1 MLLREIR
8 NEKGLTIS
16 ALSVATEIH
25 IKRLKVIER
34 GLDKPSTKELE
45 TIGEYFD
52 LTEIDLK
59 SITKSATKKGK
70 TIGEGY
76 VTAIP
81 ANFLAQPPIEQKQ
94 TNNIPVLD
102 LFSGIGGISYGFEQT
117 GHFETIGG
125 LDLLSDRINSFQL
138 NHPHAFGFTYDITQ
152 FKPSKI
158 EKYFSKNPTIIVGGA
173 PCQGFSSIRPF
184 RTLTENDKRNNLFQ
198 SFARYIE
205 YFNPEWFVFENVV
218 GLLSHQ
224 NGDALNV
231 LLNEFKKLGYDVD
244 FRVLNSAFYGV
255 PQMRERLIVVGNRVG
270 VKFQFPQPTHYVK
283 HKSMAGNNNSFLLT
297 PNEQECVPA
306 LSVMEALSDL
316 PVLKSGES
324 IKAYSE
330 NTNLTAYQKYLRF
343 GSNILNNHDSS
354 VHSEKMMEI
363 IKCSGYNI
371 EAVRH
376 LVTSGFST
384 CYSRLEPNKPSVTL
398 TVNFVSPSS
407 NKCIHPYQDRA
418 LTPREGARIQGFPDT
433 FNFYGTRTQIV
444 KQIGNA
450 VPPILSKVIAEKIF
464 SYY

>member
-16 ALSVATEIH
+16 ALSDVTEIDS
-25 IKRLKVIER
+25 KRLKVIER
-34 GLDKPSTKELE
+34 GLAIPSDKELE
-45 TIGEYFD
+45 AIGNYFD
-52 LTEIDLK
+52 LSAIDLK
-59 SITKSATKKGK
+59 SITKSANKKGK

-81 ANFLAQPPIEQKQ
+81 DNFIALPPIQPKQ
-94 TNNIPVLD
+94 NNNIPVLD

-117 GHFETIGG
+117 GNFQTIGG
-125 LDLLSDRINSFQL
+125 LDLLNDRINSFQL
-138 NHPHAFGFTYDITQ
+138 NHPHAFGFTYDITK

-158 EKYFSKNPTIIVGGA
+158 ETYFSQKPKIIVGGA

-198 SFARYIE
+198 SFAHYVD

-218 GLLSHQ
+218 GLVSHQ
-224 NGDALNV
+224 GGKALNV
-231 LLNEFKKLGYDVD
+231 LINEFKKLGYEVD
-244 FRVLNSAFYGV
+244 FKVLNSAFFGV

-270 VKFQFPQPTHYVK
+270 VKFQWPKPTHFVK
-283 HKSMAGNNNSFLLT
+283 NKSMAGNNNSFVLN

-316 PVLKSGES
+316 PTLKAGES
-324 IKAYSE
+324 KKSYSKK
-330 NTNLTAYQKYLRF
+330 TDLTEYQKYLRQ
-343 GSNILNNHDSS
+343 GSNSLNNHEST
-354 VHSEKMMEI
+354 VHSDKMMEI

-398 TVNFVSPSS
+398 TVNFVNPSS

-418 LTPREGARIQGFPDT
+418 LTPREGARIQGFPDI